1 MWLLSCH
8 TWLLMSLSLSLAALC
23 RSQFVL
29 ESVCDV
35 FVAAGKNNLKNPFV
49 GLERCLRWLA
59 AFAGDPSLDLST
71 MSGCS
76 PMSRPTVRGSDTLF
90 WPPRALNAHKCPY
103 DAIYFN
109 IPQTHIKLNNKNPG
123 IYCFDNLTYL
133 TPKLLNV
140 KRLQSFMHVALCCCV
155 EWKCVTVRI
164 IFFSTFI
171 FSLYIIFL
179 CVGFLKHCK
188 IY

>member
-59 AFAGDPSLDLST
+59 AFAGDPIWISVPCQAVHPCLDPLSGDLT
-71 MSGCS
+71 LSSGLLGHL
-76 PMSRPTVRGSDTLF
+76 MLINVHMMQYILTYR
-90 WPPRALNAHKCPY
+90 H
-103 DAIYFN
+103 
-109 IPQTHIKLNNKNPG
+109 PQTHIKLNNKNPG

-140 KRLQSFMHVALCCCV
+140 KRFQSFMHVC
-155 EWKCVTVRI
+155 
-164 IFFSTFI
+164 
-171 FSLYIIFL
+171 
-179 CVGFLKHCK
+179 
-188 IY
+188 